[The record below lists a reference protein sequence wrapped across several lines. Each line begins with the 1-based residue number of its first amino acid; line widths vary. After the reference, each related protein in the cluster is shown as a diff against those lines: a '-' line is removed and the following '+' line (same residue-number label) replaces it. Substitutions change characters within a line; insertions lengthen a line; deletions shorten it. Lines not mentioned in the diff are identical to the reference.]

1 MTQRKGQTTDRW
13 SSRSVDA
20 NQVHGFDTELIY
32 LEKMLQQRQSVD
44 EFKAVG
50 IVGKRGVGKTTLCQV
65 LFNKPEIQA
74 KFLPR
79 IWVCLSSKP
88 NEKKDQKEETVSRML
103 TCLGVDDNTID
114 SVLKNHGLGG
124 LLYALHLQ
132 LTGKKYLIVLDD
144 ATAKDEATKKWY
156 EKLNSPITDS
166 EKWGERLAFGLPKGN
181 GGTVIVTSRDEKLA
195 KAMVEEKNLH
205 RLLPLSDP
213 SSCWSIFNES
223 IVKRGE
229 KLEGVMESEEIK
241 KEFLRK
247 SSGLPL
253 AAKMMGQIRAE
264 EQAEQRKKAEDEAEQ
279 RKKAEGEAEQR
290 KKAEG
295 DAAKGSSITSKDD
308 EQDKSQDHPTGSEP
322 KKPQEEATTSSISH
336 AGAEPKK
343 PQEEATTSSISRAGA
358 EPKKPQEEAAT
369 SSISPAEP
377 EPKKPQHEAATSS
390 ISSAG
395 IEPKKPPEEVAK
407 SSSITSKDDEQI
419 KAQDHPAGSEPK
431 KPQQESTTSSIIPA
445 GAEPKKS
452 QEEAA
457 TSSVSPVKAESKKP
471 QQEAIASS
479 ISPVGEEPKKPP
491 EEATKTPSITSK
503 DDEQIKSEEH
513 SA

>member
-1 MTQRKGQTTDRW
+1 MTQRNKQADISSSSKTKGQTTDRW
-13 SSRSVDA
+13 SSWSVDA

-103 TCLGVDDNTID
+103 ICLGVDDNIID

-144 ATAKDEATKKWY
+144 ATAKDEVTKKWY
-156 EKLNSPITDS
+156 EKLNSPITES

-264 EQAEQRKKAEDEAEQ
+264 EEAEQRQRKKAEEEAEQ
-279 RKKAEGEAEQR
+279 RKKAEGEAEQRKKAEEEAEQRKKAEGEAEQRKKAEEEAEQR

-336 AGAEPKK
+336 AGARTQKNLN
-343 PQEEATTSSISRAGA
+343 R
-358 EPKKPQEEAAT
+358 
-369 SSISPAEP
+369 
-377 EPKKPQHEAATSS
+377 
-390 ISSAG
+390 
-395 IEPKKPPEEVAK
+395 
-407 SSSITSKDDEQI
+407 
-419 KAQDHPAGSEPK
+419 
-431 KPQQESTTSSIIPA
+431 KPQQVPLVVQEQN
-445 GAEPKKS
+445 PKNLKRKPRQVPLVPQNQNPKNLNMKLQQVPLVP
-452 QEEAA
+452 QE
-457 TSSVSPVKAESKKP
+457 
-471 QQEAIASS
+471 
-479 ISPVGEEPKKPP
+479 
-491 EEATKTPSITSK
+491 
-503 DDEQIKSEEH
+503 
-513 SA
+513 